1 MNREKLRV
9 SRRRFLLGVGATALT
24 LPFLRA
30 LPSYAQ
36 TEERRYL
43 VLLFTPNGV
52 VRHRWGADVTGQ
64 GPGQFTLRPFL
75 KPLDAFKDKLIILDG
90 LKAKAADGSHEA
102 GMAALWTGR
111 KNGGALA
118 PGESID
124 QLVGREITP
133 AGVPYKT
140 LELKVKADQDYND
153 KSSNTRMIYSGPKAP
168 VDPREDAVST
178 FDTLFSQVKDPGTT
192 PDPAIERKK
201 RIREKLFAHVDTE
214 LAALSPRLCSQDRIQ
229 VDALRT
235 NWNVLR
241 SRLNTTIP
249 VAPGCS
255 APDLNANPALA
266 GFPQRSRQMLDML
279 AMSIAC
285 DMTRVASLQF
295 SHARSDATFEWIGQ
309 NEKHHDLSHSQPQ
322 LHEVG
327 DMEAPTPDE
336 EQRFSTIW
344 GKLSAINVWYAQE
357 VAYLAGKLNELGVL
371 DRTAI
376 CWGNELD
383 NGSAHDHV
391 NHPFLI
397 IGGCGGRLRTGQVV
411 RYPHPKKWEPE
422 PAGTRAHNDL
432 LVTLGRAMGANVPS
446 FGDAD
451 LNQGPLTEILV

>member
-1 MNREKLRV
+1 MNHRERLRI

-36 TEERRYL
+36 AEERRYL
-43 VLLFTPNGV
+43 ILLFTPNGV
-52 VRHRWGADVTGQ
+52 VRHRWGATDTG
-64 GPGQFTLRPFL
+64 GQLELKPFL
-75 KPLDAFKDKLIILDG
+75 KPLDAFKSKLIVLDG

-124 QLVGREITP
+124 QLVGREVTP
-133 AGVPYKT
+133 ANLPYKT
-140 LELKVKADQDYND
+140 LEFKVKADQDYSD

-168 VDPREDAVST
+168 VDPREDALAT
-178 FDTLFSQVKDPGTT
+178 FDVLFSQITDPGSV

-201 RIREKLFAHVDTE
+201 RIREKVFAHVDAE
-214 LAALSPRLCSQDRIQ
+214 LAALTPRLCSEDRNQI
-229 VDALRT
+229 DALRT

-241 SRLNTTIP
+241 TRLNTAVP
-249 VAPGCS
+249 VEPGCK
-255 APDLNANPALA
+255 APDLNADPTRA

-285 DMTRVASLQF
+285 DLTRVASLQF
-295 SHARSDATFEWIGQ
+295 SHARSDATFEWLGQ
-309 NEKHHDLSHSQPQ
+309 NEKHHDLSHQQPQ
-322 LHEVG
+322 LYAIQ
-327 DMEAPTPDE
+327 DIDAPTPDE
-336 EQRFSTIW
+336 ERQYAPIW
-344 GKLSAINVWYAQE
+344 DKLTAINVWYAGE
-357 VAYLAGKLNELGVL
+357 VAYLAGKLGELGVL

-383 NGSAHDHV
+383 NGAGHDHV
-391 NHPFLI
+391 NHPFVIL
-397 IGGCGGRLRTGQVV
+397 GGCGGRLRTGQLA
-411 RYPHPKKWEPE
+411 RYPHPKKYEAE

-432 LVTLGRAMGANVPS
+432 LVTLAKAMGANVDS

-451 LNQGPLTEILV
+451 LNAGPLAEILV